1 MNWSKVHLKGEHGD
15 GSDINVGGDDVSAG
29 GDVQNTFKW
38 TASGGEEVNGAPV
51 QPPVEKEC
59 GAGW

>member
-1 MNWSKVHLKGEHGD
+1 M
-15 GSDINVGGDDVSAG
+15 SDINVGGDDVSAG

-51 QPPVEKEC
+51 LPPVEKEC
-59 GAGW
+59 GAG